1 MMMRF
6 DKLLLLICLISTTA
20 FGQSYR
26 WLDSASTWH
35 YTYSDGFSGGYQ
47 KNTYVGDT
55 TIYGKNCQMIKR
67 IQESKLYTGPDTYIF
82 TGEVALPNY
91 YTYKSNDSIFV
102 SDNGAFYFA
111 FKLNPSIGEIWN
123 LGEHTNFMTNGIE
136 TAYVKV
142 DTIIPNDYNGTI
154 LDDIYLI
161 ACKNDGTP
169 IENSFPSPDT
179 LVFSKL
185 AMVNAKFGSFGGF
198 ESFRNYFVT
207 GVLDETFPVYLL
219 CFESADFDFTLINPT
234 QNTDCYNGIFA
245 SISENELEKF
255 AVKPNPTQNEITIS
269 NLPPAASLV
278 LYDQQMKKISE
289 KNNVN
294 FEEIVSLQ
302 MLENGLYFIQ
312 ILSVNG
318 EIVGMEKVL
327 KVD

>member
-6 DKLLLLICLISTTA
+6 DKLLLLISLVSFSA

-67 IQESKLYTGPDTYIF
+67 FQESKLYTGPDTYIF
-82 TGEVALPNY
+82 SGEVALPNY
-91 YTYKSNDSIFV
+91 YTYKSNDSVFV

-123 LGEHTNFMTNGIE
+123 LGEHTNFMTSEVE

-142 DTIIPNDYNGTI
+142 DAITPHDYNGTM

-161 ACKNDGTP
+161 ACQADGTP
-169 IENSFPSPDT
+169 IENSFPAPDT
-179 LVFSKL
+179 VVFSKL

-198 ESFRNYFVT
+198 ESFRYSYVT
-207 GVLDETFPVYLL
+207 GIIDETLPVYLL

-245 SISENELEKF
+245 SISENELTKF
-255 AVKPNPTQNEITIS
+255 NIVPNPTNDEITIT
-269 NLPPAASLV
+269 NLPAAAKLV

-289 KNNVN
+289 KNNAD
-294 FEEIVSLQ
+294 FEETISMKLLQ
-302 MLENGLYFIQ
+302 NGLYFVQ
-312 ILSVNG
+312 ILNENG
-318 EIVGMEKVL
+318 EVVGMEKVL